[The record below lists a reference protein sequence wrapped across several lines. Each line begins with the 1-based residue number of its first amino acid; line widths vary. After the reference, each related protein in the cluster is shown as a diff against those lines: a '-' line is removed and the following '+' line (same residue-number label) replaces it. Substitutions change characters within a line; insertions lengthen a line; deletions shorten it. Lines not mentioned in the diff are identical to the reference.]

1 LVKFGFRASFVAVLL
16 AGVVLGGVGSSA
28 EVEAHRVLVKVGGVC
43 VREGARN
50 KVAGKR
56 VVCVSNAK
64 KQLRWRF
71 VKAKTVRVVTA
82 TTTSTSVAPKTT
94 VAPTTTSSTST
105 STSTSSTSSTST
117 TSSSSTTSTS
127 TSTSV
132 VGGDRMAPVVT
143 LGRSAGSSGV
153 ATLTFTVTGNEP
165 IVCSTLSIVEGVDF
179 RFTRISRIN
188 SIVQTTEDVCTIS
201 VQSTAEPGDT
211 NPRASVLTAA
221 DTFSITDR
229 AGNVQTVL
237 SGSPQTIW
245 VQRIARPV
253 ISLSATTETANL
265 NAAMN
270 GYTITSTGGTVASYS
285 LTGTLPAGVS
295 FSTTTGRIT
304 GTPTATQT
312 ATTYT
317 ITATNT
323 SGSTTATFT
332 LTVVRTCASG
342 GECIVGNTGPGGGI
356 VFYVA
361 PTTFACG
368 ATLAS
373 ACKYLEAAPT
383 SGAAAWTDATYAWSG
398 NTTTAIGVDARGT
411 VIGTGLKNTLAME
424 TDATRGANRAGTKT
438 RDYRGPNSLTDWY
451 LPSKDEL
458 NELCKYARNQT
469 TGDTAVGCAAT
480 GTLRAGF
487 NNTAGVGLY
496 WSSTESGGGFPQ
508 IDAWGQQFGV
518 PLEGDIAIGAQGEKT
533 KSQATTINVRPVR
546 AFG

>member
-1 LVKFGFRASFVAVLL
+1 MLL

-28 EVEAHRVLVKVGGVC
+28 EVLAGRVLVRVGGVC
-43 VREGARN
+43 VREGARD

-56 VVCVSNAK
+56 VVCVLNVK
-64 KQLRWRF
+64 KQLRWRL
-71 VKAKTVRVVTA
+71 VKAKTVRVVTG
-82 TTTSTSVAPKTT
+82 TTTSTSVVSTT
-94 VAPTTTSSTST
+94 VAPTTTVANTTST
-105 STSTSSTSSTST
+105 STSTSSTTTT
-117 TSSSSTTSTS
+117 TSSSTT
-127 TSTSV
+127 TSV
-132 VGGDRMAPVVT
+132 VGGDRTAPVVT
-143 LGRSAGSSGV
+143 LGRSTGSSGV
-153 ATLTFTVTGNEP
+153 ASLTFTVTGNEP
-165 IVCSTLSIVEGVDF
+165 IVCSTLSGSEGVDF

-188 SIVQTTEDVCTIS
+188 SITQSAEDVCTIS

-211 NPRASVLTAA
+211 NPRESSLAAAS
-221 DTFSITDR
+221 TFSITDT
-229 AGNVQTVL
+229 AGNIQTVL

-304 GTPTATQT
+304 GTPTVTQT

-356 VFYVA
+356 VFYVSA
-361 PTTFACG
+361 DPFTSTGSDCNTT
-368 ATLAS
+368 
-373 ACKYLEAAPT
+373 CKYLEASPDPVGGDVQRSWATDNDP
-383 SGAAAWTDATYAWSG
+383 GA
-398 NTTTAIGVDARGT
+398 
-411 VIGTGLKNTLAME
+411 GTGNQAATVPAPGATAQGIGSGMANTIAIKNQTGNVA
-424 TDATRGANRAGTKT
+424 ATSAAVYAF
-438 RDYRGPNSLTDWY
+438 DYENNSKTDWH
-451 LPSKDEL
+451 LPSKNEL
-458 NELCKYARNQT
+458 NELCKYARTQT
-469 TGDTAVGCAAT
+469 TGNTAVQCADT
-480 GTLRAGF
+480 DTLRVGF
-487 NNTAGVGLY
+487 WNAYY
-496 WSSTESGGGFPQ
+496 WSSSEIVPFLSLAWPQHFSSGIQGFADDQ
-508 IDAWGQQFGV
+508 K
-518 PLEGDIAIGAQGEKT
+518 EKT
-533 KSQATTINVRPVR
+533 NKVRPVR

>member
-1 LVKFGFRASFVAVLL
+1 VRVLFRASFVAVLL

-28 EVEAHRVLVKVGGVC
+28 EVEAHRVLVRVGGVC
-43 VREGARN
+43 VREGARDR
-50 KVAGKR
+50 VAGKR
-56 VVCVSNAK
+56 VVCVLNAK

-71 VKAKTVRVVTA
+71 VKAKTVRVVTG
-82 TTTSTSVAPKTT
+82 TTTSTSVVSTTT

-105 STSTSSTSSTST
+105 STT

-132 VGGDRMAPVVT
+132 VGGDRTAPVVT
-143 LGRSAGSSGV
+143 LGRSTGSSVV

-165 IVCSTLSIVEGVDF
+165 IVCSTLSGSEGVDF

-188 SIVQTTEDVCTIS
+188 SIVQTTEDVCTIA

-221 DTFSITDR
+221 DTFSITDT
-229 AGNVQTVL
+229 AGNSQTVL

-253 ISLSATTETANL
+253 ISLSATTETVNQ
-265 NAAMN
+265 NVAMN
-270 GYTITSTGGTVASYS
+270 GYTVTSSGGTVASYS

-304 GTPTATQT
+304 GTPTAAQT

-332 LTVVRTCASG
+332 LTVVRTCANG
-342 GECIVGNTGPGGGI
+342 GTCIVGNTGPGGGI
-356 VFYVA
+356 VFYVSA
-361 PTTFACG
+361 DNFTSTGSDCN
-368 ATLAS
+368 T
-373 ACKYLEAAPT
+373 ACKYFEAAPT
-383 SGAAAWTDATYAWSG
+383 GWGNGITVADGETSGTLTVDPRLKWCS
-398 NTTTAIGVDARGT
+398 NTTTLRNELTKTAIGDGRP
-411 VIGTGLKNTLAME
+411 NT
-424 TDATRGANRAGTKT
+424 TTSTRGVGACTTGAIFHAELYAGNGK
-438 RDYRGPNSLTDWY
+438 TDWH

-458 NELCKYARNQT
+458 NQLRINRVVLGSLPNVGNEQWWSSSEIGEGNAWNQNFFDGNT
-469 TGDTAVGCAAT
+469 TGVT
-480 GTLRAGF
+480 GKGNA
-487 NNTAGVGLY
+487 LY
-496 WSSTESGGGFPQ
+496 
-508 IDAWGQQFGV
+508 
-518 PLEGDIAIGAQGEKT
+518 
-533 KSQATTINVRPVR
+533 VRPVR